1 MRLKS
6 IILVAPL
13 ALALTS
19 PASRA
24 TPLNLYEWIALA
36 PVIVAGKNRGTYG
49 KYAEFTVQ
57 NVYRGEAA
65 GDIRVNVRRANRD
78 RDRFLYKDALRFEEG
93 ESYVL
98 LLVRAATSDPNE
110 KPAFEL
116 IRGVRGAREVPPE
129 GSGPFLEAIERFA
142 RLQDQRDDRVIWRNL
157 AEMLEGTNP
166 ILVETALDQFLKFQ
180 RGEPRLLESLR
191 PLLDHPDPE
200 LRERTA
206 RLIGQVLMRNG
217 EEPIP
222 DVGTLQDEL
231 VARAR
236 RDDAITV
243 RVASV
248 HALDQLD
255 SATVQEILKKIARD
269 DPDQTVRYAAEK
281 LIYDRQERLERSGS
295 EDDDAP
301 GRRAGS
307 GTQN

>member
-1 MRLKS
+1 MGVKS

-13 ALALTS
+13 ALALAS

-24 TPLNLYEWIALA
+24 APLNLYEWIAVA
-36 PVIVAGKNRGTYG
+36 PVVVAGKNLGTHG
-49 KYAEFTVQ
+49 KYAEFTVE
-57 NVYRGEAA
+57 NVYRGETA
-65 GDIRVNVRRANRD
+65 GEIKVNVRRANRD
-78 RDRFLYKDALRFEEG
+78 RDRFLYKHALRFEEG
-93 ESYVL
+93 ESYLL

-166 ILVETALDQFLKFQ
+166 ILIETALDQFLKFQ
-180 RGEPRLLESLR
+180 RAENRLLGSLR

-206 RLIGQVLMRNG
+206 RLIGQLLMRNG

-236 RDDAITV
+236 RDDAISV

-248 HALDQLD
+248 QALDRLD
-255 SATVQEILKKIARD
+255 SATVLEILEEIARD
-269 DPDQTVRYAAEK
+269 DPDQTVRYIAEK
-281 LIYDRQERLERSGS
+281 LIYDRQELQQPSGS
-295 EDDDAP
+295 EGEHAL